1 MVFVVRNANVT
12 RPKGW
17 VQAAFRPTALL
28 LSDATAQTAAKPGKD
43 PGRPTSLELARDPFV
58 RPPAKVAV
66 GPDGKSYFL
75 NVPAG
80 LRLSGIMMKSS
91 GQTVAIINHEP
102 YPVGASIQ
110 NKTITK
116 ITDRGVELSDKV
128 RSYFLEMEQPAYS
141 TTLAAKNKEA
151 STR

>member
-1 MVFVVRNANVT
+1 
-12 RPKGW
+12 
-17 VQAAFRPTALL
+17 
-28 LSDATAQTAAKPGKD
+28 
-43 PGRPTSLELARDPFV
+43 
-58 RPPAKVAV
+58 
-66 GPDGKSYFL
+66 
-75 NVPAG
+75 
-80 LRLSGIMMKSS
+80 MMKSS